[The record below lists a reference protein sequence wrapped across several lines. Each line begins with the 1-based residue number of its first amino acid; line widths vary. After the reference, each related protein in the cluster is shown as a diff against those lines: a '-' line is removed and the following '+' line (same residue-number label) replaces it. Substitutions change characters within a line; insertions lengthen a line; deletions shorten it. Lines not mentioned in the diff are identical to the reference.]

1 MLDDFGLASALRWYV
16 EGFSLRCG
24 ISVRLDLAEELP
36 RFPSEIETALFRIV
50 QEGLTNVHRHSGG
63 LKACVELKASNHHI
77 STTIA
82 DNGHGMT
89 KDMLFNV
96 AKGQGGVGLMGMYER
111 VKKLGG
117 TIHIDSGELGTTIKA
132 ELPIPKP
139 ESSAASPN

>member
-1 MLDDFGLASALRWYV
+1 V
-16 EGFSLRCG
+16 EGFSQRCG
-24 ISVRLDLAEELP
+24 ITVRLELSEELP

-63 LKACVELKASNHHI
+63 RKACVELKTSSHHV
-77 STTIA
+77 STIIT

-96 AKGQGGVGLMGMYER
+96 AKGQGGVGLTGMYER

-117 TIHIDSGELGTTIKA
+117 TLQIDSGELGTTIKA
-132 ELPIPKP
+132 ELPTHQRR
-139 ESSAASPN
+139 ESTAASAN